1 MDMMPQNVLR
11 IVKQLKLETLPKTV
25 QYKEDSSN
33 VASGKVMVGFFGISD
48 FLIQDLN
55 FLLVMLYIGG
65 WPPSK
70 GTKLQIYVTGR
81 SFKLQFVTLAPLSQD
96 SQQAANFCHRP
107 VTNLKFFVTGRAPSY
122 TFFSQARHQT
132 LNLWHLHFVTSQT
145 PDSPCTSRMCI
156 VQ

>member
-1 MDMMPQNVLR
+1 
-11 IVKQLKLETLPKTV
+11 
-25 QYKEDSSN
+25 
-33 VASGKVMVGFFGISD
+33 
-48 FLIQDLN
+48 
-55 FLLVMLYIGG
+55 MLYIGG

-122 TFFSQARHQT
+122 TFFSQARHQP
-132 LNLWHLHFVTSQT
+132 LNLWHLHFVTSQA
-145 PDSPCTSRMCI
+145 PDSPCTSQMCSSMSKANI
-156 VQ
+156 TDCTTCSLALVTPVLLLVKTRTVKQ